1 MVETVVSAVKQSESN
16 SVPEADSSPNIR
28 LIKGYVVFLDQNLG
42 KGQFGQ
48 VCKAK
53 LATEL
58 KDKNAKTFACK
69 IMDVTKISAEELAI
83 M

>member
-42 KGQFGQ
+42 KG
-48 VCKAK
+48 
-53 LATEL
+53 
-58 KDKNAKTFACK
+58 
-69 IMDVTKISAEELAI
+69 
-83 M
+83 